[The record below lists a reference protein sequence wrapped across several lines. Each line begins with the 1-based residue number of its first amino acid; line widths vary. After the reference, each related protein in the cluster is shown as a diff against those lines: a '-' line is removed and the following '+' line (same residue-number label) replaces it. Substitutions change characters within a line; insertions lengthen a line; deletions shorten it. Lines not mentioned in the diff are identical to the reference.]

1 MTDKP
6 LVSII
11 TPVYNCEKYLP
22 LTIESVQAQTYEN
35 WELIITD
42 GPSSD
47 NTASIVRAYCEQ
59 DQRIHLI
66 VPSKRRGIAD
76 ARHNS
81 IQNAKGEYLAF
92 LDSDDIW
99 VRNKLEKQI
108 AFMKNED
115 YAFTY
120 GNYEIIDDDG
130 TPIGKIIRNGGV
142 VDYNKYLRNTII
154 GCGSVMLD
162 KNRIGQ
168 ILQPAEDVND
178 DMALWCSIMRHGIK
192 AYPMD
197 EVLYQY
203 RIRDDGASSQRMKM
217 VKSVWKVYQK
227 QEKLSL
233 PKSVFCFT
241 SYAFNALL
249 KRL

>member
-1 MTDKP
+1 MENQP

-11 TPVYNCEKYLP
+11 MPCYNTEKYIAKS
-22 LTIESVQAQTYEN
+22 IESVIQQTYPN

-47 NTASIVRAYCEQ
+47 NTASIVRYYCEH

-66 VPSKRRGIAD
+66 TPSQRRGIAD

-81 IQNAKGEYLAF
+81 IQNAKGKYFAF

-99 VRNKLEKQI
+99 VKDKLEKQI
-108 AFMKNED
+108 AFMTNKG

-120 GNYEIIDDDG
+120 GNYEIIDADG
-130 TPIGKIIRNGGV
+130 TPTGKIIRNGGV

-162 KNRIGQ
+162 RNRIGQ
-168 ILQPAEDVND
+168 ILQPVEDVND
-178 DMALWCSIMRHGIK
+178 DMALWCSIMRHDIK

-197 EVLYQY
+197 EVLYLY

-241 SYAFNALL
+241 SYAFNALI

>member
-1 MTDKP
+1 MENQP
-6 LVSII
+6 LVSIMM
-11 TPVYNCEKYLP
+11 PCYNTEKYIAKS
-22 LTIESVQAQTYEN
+22 IESVIQQTYPN

-47 NTASIVRAYCEQ
+47 NTASIVRYYCEH

-66 VPSKRRGIAD
+66 TPSQRRGIAD

-81 IQNAKGEYLAF
+81 IQNAKGKYFAF

-99 VRNKLEKQI
+99 VKDKLEKQI
-108 AFMKNED
+108 AFMTNKG

-120 GNYEIIDDDG
+120 GNYEIIDADG
-130 TPIGKIIRNGGV
+130 TPTGKIIRNGGV

-162 KNRIGQ
+162 RNRIGQ

-178 DMALWCSIMRHGIK
+178 DMALWCSIMRHDIK

-197 EVLYQY
+197 EVLYLY

-217 VKSVWKVYQK
+217 VKSVWKVYRK

-241 SYAFNALL
+241 SYAFNALI